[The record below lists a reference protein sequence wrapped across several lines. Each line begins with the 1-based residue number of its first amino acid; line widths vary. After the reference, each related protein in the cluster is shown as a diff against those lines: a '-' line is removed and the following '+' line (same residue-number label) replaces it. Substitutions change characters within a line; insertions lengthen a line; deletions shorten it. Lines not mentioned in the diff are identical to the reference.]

1 MTITELAKELKL
13 SRQSVYN
20 AVKNN
25 GMSIDTLTAV
35 TQGNKKE
42 LTAEGVKVI
51 RQLVKNKPSTSNV
64 NLTELQRKITVLTEQ
79 LKQAEIDNNKLSE
92 DIKTLREELTRQR
105 EDNSILIKTIATQTI
120 TIQQQQQKIDST
132 GLINKIRLRLTSG
145 KNKEKEIQ

>member
-1 MTITELAKELKL
+1 M
-13 SRQSVYN
+13 
-20 AVKNN
+20 
-25 GMSIDTLTAV
+25 
-35 TQGNKKE
+35 
-42 LTAEGVKVI
+42 TAEGVKVI